1 MKLRKSFFAVLM
13 VAVLC
18 CAIFTLC
25 ACGDKA
31 PEGKDGGDNQ
41 STVKKW
47 KVTFDNNYEGGGSKV
62 VEVEDGARI
71 DKPADPTRLGYTFKG
86 WFVDSQ
92 CLVEQVFRGTKNPV
106 SYSPID
112 KVTSDVTFYAG
123 WTAEGE
129 TPDTPTPDEPET
141 PDTPEV
147 PDTPK
152 PENQVKTF
160 YFSNDKN
167 QNPIYSYIWKNGGK
181 EKKPWPGE
189 LMTYLETNEYGQKT
203 YKVEVDLSLYDRII
217 FTDNKDLQ
225 TKDLVLSSAS
235 SAFYFGND
243 KAGCYTFGATDYGK
257 VQTITLTD
265 TKNLSERG
273 GSKKVHVYLPAGYQ
287 TSGEDYGVL
296 YMFDGQ
302 NLFESQSGYTCS
314 ASQSWLVDNAITAFM
329 QNGGKGVIIVGI
341 DNGDMHRDSELTQ
354 SLEFGKLT
362 PLGAPD
368 YGNFT
373 KGRLDKIGNFMQESL
388 IPYINKNYRTKTDR
402 ENTGI
407 AGSSSGG
414 LASFYLGLRD
424 NETYG
429 YVGTFS
435 PATSLF
441 YKDSW
446 DKFLSQKD
454 LSLPQKMYIYC
465 GRESDSL
472 ENMLYSSTD
481 TTIATTVTLKD
492 LLLKHG
498 YTGEIFESYTS
509 KANHNE
515 TFWRIAFAE
524 FLPFALKED

>member
-1 MKLRKSFFAVLM
+1 
-13 VAVLC
+13 
-18 CAIFTLC
+18 
-25 ACGDKA
+25 
-31 PEGKDGGDNQ
+31 
-41 STVKKW
+41 
-47 KVTFDNNYEGGGSKV
+47 
-62 VEVEDGARI
+62 
-71 DKPADPTRLGYTFKG
+71 
-86 WFVDSQ
+86 
-92 CLVEQVFRGTKNPV
+92 
-106 SYSPID
+106 
-112 KVTSDVTFYAG
+112 
-123 WTAEGE
+123 
-129 TPDTPTPDEPET
+129 
-141 PDTPEV
+141 
-147 PDTPK
+147 
-152 PENQVKTF
+152 
-160 YFSNDKN
+160 
-167 QNPIYSYIWKNGGK
+167 
-181 EKKPWPGE
+181 
-189 LMTYLETNEYGQKT
+189 MTYVETNEYGQKI

-217 FTDNKDLQ
+217 FTDNKGLQ

-243 KAGCYTFGATDYGK
+243 GAGCYTFGATDYGK

-362 PLGAPD
+362 PSGAPD

-373 KGRLDKIGNFMQESL
+373 NGRLDKIGNFMQETL

-465 GRESDSL
+465 GRQSDSL